1 MVSLS
6 LVQRLCFS
14 PPQSTHGEI
23 YFCLTPG
30 TLSFSTTSAPL
41 LLPPP
46 GPDPSVSTLSSP
58 TTDAQLGNDQP
69 AGAGQCFRT
78 VSVHSCCVRV
88 RLRELHKYIH
98 VTCPPDR
105 LLHHST
111 FLPDSWSALGL
122 SPPVRARACV
132 CDISTVKFV
141 FQTYFKHKFTP
152 IFTTPT
158 WLWVPNA
165 WPVGHFWPRNR
176 SRSGPK

>member
-1 MVSLS
+1 MWKNILTSWSRCHWFSVCVSHHHSPHTVRFTFVSPLT
-6 LVQRLCFS
+6 LCPF
-14 PPQSTHGEI
+14 
-23 YFCLTPG
+23 
-30 TLSFSTTSAPL
+30 
-41 LLPPP
+41 LPPLP
-46 GPDPSVSTLSSP
+46 HFFYPPPVPDPSVSTLSSP

-158 WLWVPNA
+158 
-165 WPVGHFWPRNR
+165 
-176 SRSGPK
+176 